1 MKYMM
6 PMSCS
11 VWARLSSTIPMP
23 GSCMTMLEART
34 AGVTPRSLAASLK
47 ASSSFRIPRSS
58 PAQLKISEPSSSN
71 VTLPMTGLC
80 RCAPGPRLARSR
92 DSFGGG
98 DRVRGF
104 LRQSERT
111 QPRHLVLESL
121 ALLRDLALHV
131 VVALLAVGRHRL
143 RRAPRRI
150 GAFRTFHARTPI
162 TEADRRAR
170 GVGGRGGAAP
180 PPPRPAPAGASVRPA
195 FFMLDLLWR
204 RPTGG
209 PGAGGGGG
217 ARPPPSAITPT
228 SD

>member
-104 LRQSERT
+104 LRQPERA
-111 QPRHLVLESL
+111 QSRHLALGGL
-121 ALLRDLALHV
+121 ALLRDLPLHV

-143 RRAPRRI
+143 RRAPGRI
-150 GAFRTFHARTPI
+150 GAFRALHARTPFA
-162 TEADRRAR
+162 EADRPAR
-170 GVGGRGGAAP
+170 CAGGRG
-180 PPPRPAPAGASVRPA
+180 RPSRPLRDHA
-195 FFMLDLLWR
+195 DFRLTAEVL
-204 RPTGG
+204 PC
-209 PGAGGGGG
+209 
-217 ARPPPSAITPT
+217 
-228 SD
+228 